1 MARKDDDLD
10 MNDEAYMEDDANME
24 DDNDSEDGD
33 ESSSKKVAAD
43 AGDDDS
49 TGSALERQR
58 LRESMAAEV
67 EAFLARGGQIQE
79 IEANVMDDPPRK
91 PQTSYG
97 SRPI

>member
-58 LRESMAAEV
+58 LRESLAAEV

-79 IEANVMDDPPRK
+79 IEANVMADPPRK